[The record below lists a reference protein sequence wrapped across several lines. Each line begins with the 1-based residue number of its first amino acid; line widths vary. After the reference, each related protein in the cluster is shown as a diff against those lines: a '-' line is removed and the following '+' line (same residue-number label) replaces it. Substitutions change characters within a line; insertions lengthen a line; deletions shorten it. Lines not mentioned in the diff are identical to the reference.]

1 MPAKPNT
8 QGQSGLIPYI
18 AVRDAD
24 KAIDFYKKAF
34 GATTGYIMR
43 SPDGKVGHAEL
54 KIGNSKLMLSEE
66 MPQNGCASP
75 DTLHGSTGSLMLYVD
90 DVDSVFQ
97 RAVQAGARSQVPV
110 ADMFWGDRFG
120 RVIDP
125 FGHPWGLATHKEDVA
140 EPELERRAKAFYSS
154 MTKQAG
160 GQS

>member
-1 MPAKPNT
+1 MPAKPNS
-8 QGQSGLIPYI
+8 QGRSALIPYI
-18 AVRDAD
+18 AVRNGD
-24 KAIDFYKKAF
+24 KAIEFYKKAF

-43 SPDGKVGHAEL
+43 SPDGKVGHAEIR
-54 KIGNSKLMLSEE
+54 IGNSKLMLSDE
-66 MPQNGCASP
+66 MPQSGCSAP
-75 DTLHGSTGSLMLYVD
+75 ETLHGSTGSLMLYVD

-97 RAVQAGARSQVPV
+97 QAVQAGAKPQVQP

-140 EPELERRAKAFYSS
+140 DAELDRRAKLFYSS